1 MLDIYFINWDEVH
14 TLRLF
19 PVVSLRA
26 SNPPGPI
33 LLLRDFFVGFSIGP
47 ALFPLAKAPRSAVL
61 FSWSISC
68 ADGIWASDFRDF
80 GRVAGRVTSSRED
93 MIKKELQAQD
103 LCFVV
108 CCAIVHARLE
118 P

>member
-1 MLDIYFINWDEVH
+1 MKSH

-19 PVVSLRA
+19 PVVSFRA

-33 LLLRDFFVGFSIGP
+33 LLLRDFFVGFSIGT
-47 ALFPLAKAPRSAVL
+47 ALFPLAKAPRSAVI

-93 MIKKELQAQD
+93 MIEKELQAQD
-103 LCFVV
+103 LCFVI
-108 CCAIVHARLE
+108 CSAIAHASWNLE
-118 P
+118 V